1 MEMEFPQTNTQVM
14 PPLNPEALE
23 KASSK
28 INELAVLPH
37 VVFKVL
43 EASTSETAPA
53 AAVERSII
61 VDPGFSTK
69 ILQQANSAGYGIP
82 KRVTSIREAILY
94 LGFRAVRNLAMTVG
108 TFDLFVGKTDKESL
122 RRRGWW
128 RSSID
133 TAICAKWL
141 AHALKKASPDD
152 AYTCGLLHLIGLTLM
167 DRLYPS
173 GFEDAQGLSNQQ
185 CISIGAAQRQLYGF
199 HYGDYIEV
207 VATKWQFPAE
217 LAGALNVL
225 EAPREPD
232 KLRAITTFA
241 SICAD
246 LAATGVQLEAG
257 DLAKVFPTWTYENLE
272 ISEQMLPTIVHECMS
287 ALNTAHMHLAG

>member
-1 MEMEFPQTNTQVM
+1 MEMEFPQLNKQVM
-14 PPLNPEALE
+14 PPLKPEALE
-23 KASSK
+23 KAASK
-28 INELAVLPH
+28 ISELAVLPH

-43 EASTSETAPA
+43 EASASETAPA
-53 AAVERSII
+53 AAVERAII

-128 RSSID
+128 RSSVD

-141 AHALKKASPDD
+141 AHALKKSTPDD

-167 DRLYPS
+167 DRLYPN
-173 GFEDAQGLSNQQ
+173 GYEDAQNLSNQE
-185 CISIGAAQRQLYGF
+185 CISIGAAQRSLYGF

-207 VATKWQFPAE
+207 VAAKWQFPPE

-225 EAPREPD
+225 EAPVEPD
-232 KLRAITTFA
+232 KLRAVTTFA
-241 SICAD
+241 SIVAD
-246 LAATGVQLEAG
+246 LAATGVQLEQG
-257 DLAKVFPTWTYENLE
+257 ELTKVFPSWTYENLE
-272 ISEQMLPTIVHECMS
+272 VSEQMLPTIVHECMN
-287 ALNTAHMHLAG
+287 ALNAAQMHLAG